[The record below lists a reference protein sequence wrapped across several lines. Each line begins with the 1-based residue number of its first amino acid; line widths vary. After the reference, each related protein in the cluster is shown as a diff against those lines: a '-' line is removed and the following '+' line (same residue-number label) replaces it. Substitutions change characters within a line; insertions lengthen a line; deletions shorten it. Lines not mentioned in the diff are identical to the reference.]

1 MPKTNPIS
9 KRFRIDFGTIFE
21 GLGTSKMRFSHGR
34 VAFFKHFQRS
44 KMKRYLG
51 TVLGESGI
59 CFGQVFGRCWVDFEA
74 LQKIRISKTKVTPE
88 RVV

>member
-1 MPKTNPIS
+1 
-9 KRFRIDFGTIFE
+9 
-21 GLGTSKMRFSHGR
+21 MRFSHGR
-34 VAFFKHFQRS
+34 VAFFKDFRRS
-44 KMKRYLG
+44 KMRHYLG
-51 TVLGESGI
+51 TVLGESGT